1 MRRWKVRPEGS
12 NWGDFGD
19 EDQAG
24 RLNLIT
30 PERRLAAIR
39 EVREGIAFPLSMP
52 LDHPRGTGVTPFR
65 HPPLLAKTAAYNQT
79 FTPHSQDVFCDDKA
93 TICLQYSTQWDA
105 LSHVGAL
112 FDADQDGV
120 AERVYYNGFRAEEHI
135 LSDRDG
141 EGHPHAAA
149 LGIERMAET
158 CVQGRGV
165 MIDLHRVHRDRQVAV
180 GYDELMSICA
190 DQGVVVEPGDILCL
204 HTGLTGL
211 IIDDGDALTA
221 ETLNDSCAVLD
232 GQDDKLL
239 QWIDDAGI
247 AAIVADNIGVEA
259 LALASDAELL
269 MPLHHK
275 CLFKLG
281 LPLGELWYLRDLAAW
296 LRAHDRTRFLL
307 TAPPLR
313 LPGAVGSPVSGVAT
327 V

>member
-19 EDQAG
+19 DDQYG

-30 PERRLAAIR
+30 PQRRLAAVQ
-39 EVREGIAFPLSMP
+39 EVREGIAFQLSMP
-52 LDHPRGTGVTPFR
+52 LDYPRGVRLTPMR
-65 HPPLLAKTAAYNQT
+65 HPPRLSQTEAYNT
-79 FTPHSQDVFCDDKA
+79 TISPTSCDVFCDDKVD
-93 TICLQYSTQWDA
+93 ICLQFSTQWDA

-112 FDADQDGV
+112 FDADGDGV
-120 AERVYYNGFRAEEHI
+120 KDAVYYNGFRAEEHI
-135 LSDRDG
+135 MTNHDG
-141 EGHPHAAA
+141 HCHAAA

-165 MIDLHRVHRDRQVAV
+165 MVDLHAVHGNASAGV
-180 GYDELMSICA
+180 GYDALMRIFE
-190 DQGVVVEPGDILCL
+190 QQRVTVEPGDMLCL

-211 IIDDGDALTA
+211 IIDQGEALTT
-221 ETLNDSCAVLD
+221 EVLTGSCAFLD
-232 GQDDKLL
+232 GGDDKLL
-239 QWIDDAGI
+239 QWIDDSGI
-247 AAIVADNIGVEA
+247 TALISDNIAVEGFD
-259 LALASDAELL
+259 LGDRDVVL
-269 MPLHHK
+269 PLHHK

-281 LPLGELWYLRDLAAW
+281 LPLGELWYLRELADW